1 MKDVLDLSRCN
12 KTQKKIQTIQSK
24 SSQISI
30 CKTDIPAAA
39 MSDERK
45 AKNMTITELPKKM
58 KESTH
63 HMDHA

>member
-12 KTQKKIQTIQSK
+12 KTQKKSNNPEQVK
-24 SSQISI
+24 SNQYLQNRH
-30 CKTDIPAAA
+30 TAAA